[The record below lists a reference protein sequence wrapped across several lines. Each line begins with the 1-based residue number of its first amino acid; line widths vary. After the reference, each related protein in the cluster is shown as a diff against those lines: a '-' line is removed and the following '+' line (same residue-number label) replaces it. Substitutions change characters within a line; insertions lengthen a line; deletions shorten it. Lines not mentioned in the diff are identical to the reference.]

1 MRVLTRRQRNI
12 LEVINRFGIITST
25 QLIEYLVGQV
35 SHDTVYNAI
44 KKLKE
49 LNLVAVEKVSYSSVV
64 YIRPTGVRFLDSNM
78 SKFTVIS
85 YANLEHHLLCNDVI
99 LALIKIS
106 KQRGAE
112 YSFVTERELRSE
124 FIDKEVPRGKEHDSR
139 VLRGIP
145 DRIPDL
151 IFTMGGDVGAYEV
164 ELNRKS
170 SKRYIEKLSRYEDEI
185 LNKKYDFVFYVC
197 ESEEIQNTV
206 VANAKKVKFPSDM
219 LQIDLLGRLLKF
231 AD

>member
-1 MRVLTRRQRNI
+1 MRLLTKRQRNV
-12 LEVINRFGIITST
+12 LELINRFGIITST
-25 QLIEYLVGQV
+25 QLIEYLKGHV
-35 SHDTVYNAI
+35 SHVTVYTAI

-49 LNLVAVEKVSYSSVV
+49 LNLVAVEKIGYDSVV
-64 YIRPTGVRFLDSNM
+64 YVRPTGVSFLDSDM
-78 SKFTVIS
+78 PKFTVIS
-85 YANLEHHLLCNDVI
+85 YANLENHLLCNDVI
-99 LALIKIS
+99 LSLIKIS
-106 KQRGAE
+106 EQRGSE

-124 FIDKEVPRGKEHDSR
+124 FIDNRVPPGKEHDSR
-139 VLRGIP
+139 VLKDVP
-145 DRIPDL
+145 NRIPDL
-151 IFTMGGDVGAYEV
+151 IFTMDGDVGAYEV

-170 SKRYIEKLSRYEDEI
+170 SKRYLKKLSRYEDEI

-206 VANAKKVKFPSDM
+206 VANAKKVKFPSNM